1 MGIKKLLAL
10 GLFLWFALHSS
21 GQDMDAPKP
30 GIKSI
35 KEIETSHEDGLNIAV
50 TTEFKQF
57 DEKGRII
64 ELKEVSMKGEVKKWE
79 KYKYNTNNELIEE
92 LFLDKSGAVN
102 SKEVT
107 TWVNGLKTKKE
118 YYDGKNRL
126 KKTKKFEYEY
136 YPAAS
141 R

>member
-1 MGIKKLLAL
+1 MGTKKLLATSV
-10 GLFLWFALHSS
+10 FLWFTLFST
-21 GQDMDAPKP
+21 GQTMDAPKA

-35 KEIETSHEDGLNIAV
+35 KEIETSHEDGLNTAV

-79 KYKYNTNNELIEE
+79 KYKYNSNNELIEE
-92 LFLDKSGAVN
+92 SFLDKSGVLV
-102 SKEVT
+102 SKEVS
-107 TWVNGLKTKKE
+107 TWLNGLKTKKE

-136 YPAAS
+136 YPAAA